1 MNSENEKQNKEFFIE
16 ATSCEE
22 ADIKLAQVI
31 KKIWYQSVENF
42 AKAQT
47 DVEKRNIVQV
57 AIRRGCI
64 PFHLNCNDEKSV
76 YNEMEKCS
84 FPKKVGSHHN
94 VAIITS
100 AMTLQKN

>member
-22 ADIKLAQVI
+22 ADIKLAQAI
-31 KKIWYQSVENF
+31 KKIWSKSVENF

-47 DVEKRNIVQV
+47 EVEKRNIVQV

-64 PFHLNCNDEKSV
+64 PFHLNCNDEVSV

-84 FPKKVGSHHN
+84 FPKKVSSHHN